1 MDRRRFLLASLAAPL
16 AAPTAIR
23 RARASDGGWD
33 AILAG
38 ARGQTVFFNAWGG
51 DENTNAFI
59 AWVGQ
64 ETAKRFGVTVEQVK
78 LRDTSEA
85 VARVLAEQA
94 AGRAT
99 GGSVDLV
106 WINGPNFLA
115 MKSKGLLFGPAT
127 TPLPNWPLVDQS
139 KPSNLTD
146 FTVPVDGLAVPWR
159 IAQVVF
165 VYDAARTPSGT
176 LPRSMAAMVGFAK
189 ARPGRLSHP
198 QVRDFLGATF
208 LKQALVE
215 LAPDTAMLA
224 DPATDARFTAATAPL
239 WAWYDALRPSLWRQG
254 RDVPESGPALLRL
267 LEDAE
272 VDLAISFNPAEAALG
287 IARKSLPES
296 ARVYV
301 LDGGTIGNTSF
312 VAIPFNAAHREG
324 ALTVANML
332 LEPAVQARAQDPD
345 VLGAFTVLDVARLA
359 PADRALFAE
368 VRRSPAMP
376 TSEDLGSPVPEPH
389 PSWMTGLIAAWES
402 RYAR

>member
-1 MDRRRFLLASLAAPL
+1 MHRRRFLLSSLAATLAPPL
-16 AAPTAIR
+16 SLSRSTAAE
-23 RARASDGGWD
+23 GGWD
-33 AILAG
+33 AILAA

-64 ETAKRFGVTVEQVK
+64 ETSKRFGVTIEQVK

-85 VARVLAEQA
+85 VARVLAEQT
-94 AGRAT
+94 AGRNAS
-99 GGSVDLV
+99 GSVDLI

-115 MKSKGLLFGPAT
+115 MKSRGLLFGPAT

-165 VYDAARTPSGT
+165 VYDEARTPART
-176 LPRSMAAMVGFAK
+176 LPPSMAAMAGFAK
-189 ARPGRLSHP
+189 ARPGRLTHP

-215 LAPDTAMLA
+215 LAPDKAALA
-224 DPATDARFTAATAPL
+224 APASDASFAAATAPL
-239 WAWYDALRPSLWRQG
+239 WAWYDAVRPSLWRQG
-254 RDVPESGPALLRL
+254 RDYPESGPALLRL
-267 LEDAE
+267 LEDGE

-287 IARKSLPES
+287 IARKTLPES

-312 VAIPFNAAHREG
+312 VAIPFNAAHREA
-324 ALTVANML
+324 ALVVANTL

-359 PADRALFAE
+359 PADRALFAA

-376 TSEDLGSPVPEPH
+376 TSEDLGSPLPEPH
-389 PSWMTGLIAAWES
+389 ASWMSGLTEAWER